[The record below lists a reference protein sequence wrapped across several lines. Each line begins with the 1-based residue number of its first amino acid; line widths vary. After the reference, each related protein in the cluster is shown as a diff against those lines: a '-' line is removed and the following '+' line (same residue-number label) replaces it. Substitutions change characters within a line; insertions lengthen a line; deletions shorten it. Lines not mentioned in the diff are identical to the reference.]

1 MLYNRTVD
9 NLKREETKMR
19 YLITQMK
26 EYQGFTVEADT
37 EEEAIQKAKEWT
49 DIKVEEDKRQTL

>member
-1 MLYNRTVD
+1 
-9 NLKREETKMR
+9 MR